1 LVGLLFIDNVR
12 NSLRS
17 TVDSIL
23 EFNAKTL
30 LRSETIVQII
40 SNYLAHQSNV
50 VLISTASVLL
60 TAVNIGCYI
69 LFSINF
75 VYYIAGSEVLHPG
88 LCLFIA
94 VEWLILNI
102 SIFSYCYYRSMFLT
116 GCRLSSV
123 LPKQRQSTL
132 QAEEWKKTLRNTLI
146 TLFLLFSAVIF
157 LAAYS
162 IHPDWYTLSSKIR
175 TAIVIIV
182 IGVYLVSVM
191 SLHLPFDWLR
201 VGISQK

>member
-1 LVGLLFIDNVR
+1 
-12 NSLRS
+12 
-17 TVDSIL
+17 
-23 EFNAKTL
+23 
-30 LRSETIVQII
+30 
-40 SNYLAHQSNV
+40 
-50 VLISTASVLL
+50 
-60 TAVNIGCYI
+60 
-69 LFSINF
+69 
-75 VYYIAGSEVLHPG
+75 
-88 LCLFIA
+88 
-94 VEWLILNI
+94 
-102 SIFSYCYYRSMFLT
+102 MFLT